1 MEYAGIEY
9 ERGAAMSHS
18 KVMDYNRVVDWLAAG
33 YEEVGGVDF
42 YQDIFPN
49 NENAG
54 EYATNY
60 QKPNAIYLYR
70 DSKKNRMRRRIML
83 NDTFEEDFFEFVEN
97 NPMTL
102 CSGLSYRGRRNT
114 LEAAQRLHALVFDL
128 DSVGYQQVRNLF
140 LRIGREK
147 GTVAICLPMPTY
159 IVASG
164 SGLHLY
170 YVLDEPI
177 DLYPNIKLQFK
188 AMKYGMTK
196 RLWDTSGK
204 AGTTLETTVQYQG
217 ISQGFRMVGSVNNK
231 HDNFRIRA
239 FRTGPRVTLET
250 LNDYLQPEER
260 VDNTLKWRPTTC
272 KLNEAKMKWPEWYE
286 SRIIRHEMPGHWT
299 CKTDLYHWWLRKID
313 DGQSVVGGHRY
324 FYLMCL
330 AIYAVKCGISK
341 KQLKSDMQAIFPKLR
356 ELAHENEFTQKD
368 VDSALEAY
376 DKGYF
381 CFTRDDISKLSGI
394 QIQPNKRNGRKRA
407 DHIRLMNFVRDE
419 LNGNKDTWHG
429 RKPKG
434 EAVFNWR
441 QEHPEGRKIDCQNDT
456 GLSKPTVIKWWSWTP
471 ENN

>member
-1 MEYAGIEY
+1 
-9 ERGAAMSHS
+9 
-18 KVMDYNRVVDWLAAG
+18 
-33 YEEVGGVDF
+33 
-42 YQDIFPN
+42 
-49 NENAG
+49 
-54 EYATNY
+54 
-60 QKPNAIYLYR
+60 
-70 DSKKNRMRRRIML
+70 ML

-114 LEAAQRLHALVFDL
+114 LEAAQRLHALIFDL
-128 DSVGYQQVRNLF
+128 DSVGYQQIRNLF
-140 LRIGREK
+140 MRIGREK

-170 YVLDEPI
+170 YVLDNPV

-231 HDNFRIRA
+231 HDNFLIRA
-239 FRTGPRVTLET
+239 FRTGPRVTLDT
-250 LNDYLQPEER
+250 LNDYLQPGER
-260 VDNTLKWRPTTC
+260 VDNNLKWRPTTC
-272 KLNEAKMKWPEWYE
+272 KLNEARIKWPEWYE

-299 CKTDLYHWWLRKID
+299 CKEDLYHWWLRKID
-313 DGQSVVGGHRY
+313 DGNSVVGGHRY

-330 AIYAVKCGISK
+330 AIYAVKCGVSK
-341 KQLKSDMQAIFPKLR
+341 KQLKNDMQAIFPKLR

-394 QIQPNKRNGRKRA
+394 LILPNKRNGRPQKLHLAGARA
-407 DHIRLMNFVRDE
+407 IQDINDKF
-419 LNGNKDTWHG
+419 NDT
-429 RKPKG
+429 
-434 EAVFNWR
+434 NWR
-441 QEHPEGRKIDCQNDT
+441 NTNGQPKKNILVYEWRQSHPDGRKIDCERDT
-456 GLSKPTVIKWWSWTP
+456 GLSRHTILKWWDWRPVES
-471 ENN
+471 